1 MESTEQLYFMA
12 GMASVLWAYLLI
24 KWGRAWYRHRH
35 PRRAT
40 YYTAPR
46 TGRRALSVPIV
57 DAMKK

>member
-35 PRRAT
+35 PRRT
-40 YYTAPR
+40 TYTAPR
-46 TGRRALSVPIV
+46 TGRRALSVSIV
-57 DAMKK
+57 DSMKK